1 MTAKRL
7 TAPRKTCDADETR
20 AAPRLV
26 RQRNVRHPSRTA
38 GGELAQGVLDV
49 LRADSEE
56 LQKRAYFLQMMKRAL
71 SGSGVFFAVDIRHNA
86 TRNAAPVPAIERWI
100 WIVPSLAMLCLS
112 VL

>member
-1 MTAKRL
+1 MTSNRF
-7 TAPRKTCDADETR
+7 TPPRKMCDADETR

-38 GGELAQGVLDV
+38 GGKLAQGVLDV

-71 SGSGVFFAVDIRHNA
+71 PGSGAFFALDITHK
-86 TRNAAPVPAIERWI
+86 RNAKRSAGPDAPA
-100 WIVPSLAMLCLS
+100 AHLS
-112 VL
+112 

>member
-7 TAPRKTCDADETR
+7 TAPRKSCDADETR

-26 RQRNVRHPSRTA
+26 RQRNVRHPRRTA

-56 LQKRAYFLQMMKRAL
+56 LQKRAYFLQMMKRAF
-71 SGSGVFFAVDIRHNA
+71 SGGGVFFAVDIRHK
-86 TRNAAPVPAIERWI
+86 RNAKRSAGAADRAVD

-112 VL
+112 V